1 MSREIELK
9 LRLSPAQGKRLS
21 LSPRL
26 AGLVAEKKQLF
37 NTYYD
42 TPGLELRAR
51 GIALRLRRQGAND
64 WRMTVKGGDAG
75 AGGLAQRREWEAP
88 TAPGCFDFGIVGD
101 PELRAFLEVRR
112 ADLLPVFTTDF
123 LRTAWRLTS
132 PEATVELALDRGWV
146 KATTVSGEHRE
157 VRETICEVEI
167 ELLQG
172 QSSDALFDLA
182 IDLAAEFHLHPE
194 IVSKAERGYAL
205 AAGTVAPP
213 LRAATVRIG
222 REATPVEAFRVAAA
236 ACLVHLQRNEAG
248 AIAGRDPEYVHQ
260 ARVAIRRLRSAF
272 RIFEPVLSPDFVA
285 TYLPRWKRLGEQLGR
300 ARDWDVLLAE
310 TLAPLEAA
318 FPGHAELSFLREAAQ
333 ARRLTADAA
342 AAGTLKRSEYSRL
355 LLAFSAALLRQ
366 SEPTIA
372 ALAAPEAVTKP
383 RRFAADRLQ
392 RQWKKAVVLARQCAP
407 ATAEHRHCLRI
418 ELKKLRYALDFF
430 APLLPRA
437 EQSRYQALLARLQET
452 AGAYHDQVTATRLIA
467 ELRTAGTT
475 DSLVSGWIAG
485 RMQLLSGLFDAE
497 IKRFLDATPPWR

>member
-9 LRLSPAQGKRLS
+9 LRLSPAQGRRLS

-42 TPGLELRAR
+42 TPGLDLRAR

-123 LRTAWRLTS
+123 SRTAWRLTS

-146 KATTVSGEHRE
+146 QATTVSGERRD

-182 IDLAAEFHLHPE
+182 IDLAAEFQLHPE

-205 AAGTVAPP
+205 AAGAVAPP
-213 LRAATVRIG
+213 MRAAAVGIG
-222 REATPVEAFRVAAA
+222 REMAPVDAFRAVAA

-248 AIAGRDPEYVHQ
+248 AIAGQDPEYVHQ

-318 FPGHAELSFLREAAQ
+318 FPGHTEVAFLREAAQ
-333 ARRLTADAA
+333 ARRVAADSS
-342 AAGTLKRSEYSRL
+342 AAGALKRVEYSRL

-366 SEPTIA
+366 SGPTIGVSPA
-372 ALAAPEAVTKP
+372 SETVAKP

-392 RQWKKAVVLARQCAP
+392 RQWKKAVALARQREHAS
-407 ATAEHRHCLRI
+407 AERRHRLRI

-430 APLLPRA
+430 LPLLPRA
-437 EQSRYQALLARLQET
+437 ELSRYQSLLSRLQET
-452 AGAYHDQVTATRLIA
+452 AGAYHDQVMARRLVA
-467 ELRTAGTT
+467 ELRPDGTA
-475 DSLVSGWIAG
+475 DSLVSGWLAG
-485 RMQLLSGLFDAE
+485 RMQLLAGLLDAE
-497 IKRFLDATPPWR
+497 IKRFLNAAPPWR

>member
-9 LRLSPAQGKRLS
+9 LRLSPAQGRKLAH
-21 LSPRL
+21 SPRL

-123 LRTAWRLTS
+123 SRTAWRLTS

-146 KATTVSGEHRE
+146 KATTLSGERRE
-157 VRETICEVEI
+157 LRETICEVEI

-172 QSSDALFDLA
+172 TSSDALFDLA

-205 AAGTVAPP
+205 AAGAGAAPV
-213 LRAATVRIG
+213 RAATVRVG
-222 REATPVEAFRVAAA
+222 REVTPVEAFRAVAA

-248 AIAGRDPEYVHQ
+248 AIAGQDPEYVHQ

-272 RIFEPVLSPDFVA
+272 RVFEPALASDFVA
-285 TYLPRWKRLGEQLGR
+285 TYLPRWKRLGEQLGQ
-300 ARDWDVLLAE
+300 ARDWDVLLGE

-318 FPGHAELSFLREAAQ
+318 FPGHAEVAFLREAAQ
-333 ARRLTADAA
+333 ARRLAADLA
-342 AAGTLKRSEYSRL
+342 AAGALKRSDYSRL

-366 SEPTIA
+366 SEPTIG
-372 ALAAPEAVTKP
+372 ALPPGETIPKL
-383 RRFAADRLQ
+383 RRFAAERLQ
-392 RQWKKAVVLARQCAP
+392 RQWKKAALLARQREHVS
-407 ATAEHRHCLRI
+407 AECRHRLRI

-430 APLLPRA
+430 MPLLPRA
-437 EQSRYQALLARLQET
+437 ELSRYQALLARLQET
-452 AGAYHDQVTATRLIA
+452 AGAYHDQVMATRLVA
-467 ELRTAGTT
+467 ELRTAGDA

-485 RMQLLSGLFDAE
+485 RMQLLSGLLDAE
-497 IKRFLDATPPWR
+497 LKRFLDAAPPWR